1 MVGILAAGER
11 VQFEALLQPLAP
23 LISQTL
29 APGPAPPAPTG
40 GKPGAAAPVPD
51 KPQLLLL
58 VDPQLCPLPWEALGM
73 LKGATSGVGRC
84 FSAALLQ
91 QVLLGGSSS
100 EGGTAPAVAQSPT
113 PEIDL
118 GKVTYVVDPLH
129 EQSSTGAA
137 AGGTASKAPGAYEA
151 TLIPTFQQK
160 VLDVYGKEWQGL
172 KGQPDLVPAQ
182 GVYSQLLGAASTLLY
197 CGLGRFLSYVDVQVR
212 GGMQYSLGR
221 R

>member
-1 MVGILAAGER
+1 

-29 APGPAPPAPTG
+29 APGPPPPAPAA
-40 GKPGAAAPVPD
+40 GKPGAAPATPD

-58 VDPQLCPLPWEALGM
+58 VDPQLCPLPWEALG
-73 LKGATSGVGRC
+73 LLTGASSGIGRC

-91 QVLLGGSSS
+91 QVLLGGCST
-100 EGGTAPAVAQSPT
+100 EGGAAPVVAQST
-113 PEIDL
+113 PPEVDL

-129 EQSSTGAA
+129 EQSSTGAG
-137 AGGTASKAPGAYEA
+137 AGSTVSSKAPGSYEA

-212 GGMQYSLGR
+212 GGRVQAPQQARAGIS
-221 R
+221 